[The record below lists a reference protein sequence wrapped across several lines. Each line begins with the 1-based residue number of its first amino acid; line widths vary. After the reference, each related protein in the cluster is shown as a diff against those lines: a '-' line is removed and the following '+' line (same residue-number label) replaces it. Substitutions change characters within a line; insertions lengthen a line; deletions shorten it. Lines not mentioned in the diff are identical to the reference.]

1 MGHREAWNSNCPIKT
16 GINLPSLKFQLMYRR
31 LAFLL
36 CVTCFFIMCG
46 QNVMAQNSVT
56 PGAIRFDATFENIS
70 INYTIEDDDNLN
82 SELVLSYREEGI
94 GSFQPGAKTMRAYPG
109 LVIDGISTTRN
120 FHAGSI
126 LFLEP
131 NTTYEIECLLTDPN
145 GGFLVSTHS
154 VTTKAIPEPAA
165 NATVKYVAAGNG
177 GGSGTMT
184 DPYLGLQE
192 AADNAQA
199 GDHFLVAP
207 GTYTPFS
214 LTMSGTAASPICF
227 TSEGIHAATIDGAGT
242 TTGII
247 TLGNF
252 STIISHIIL
261 DGFKI
266 ENGTWGIDAQNTQHV
281 TVRNNII
288 QNVDYGYLNRRE
300 LGNEH
305 DQYLTNN
312 LILGNTVWPGSGIP
326 SERGIDIRGNNN
338 VVSFNTI
345 KDFGD
350 GVSTD
355 GPPYETCYSLDI
367 HNNEIQNAVD
377 DLIEVDGII
386 SNARVYLNRAFNGRA
401 GVSLAPIFGGPAYV
415 FRNVFYNMENSPF
428 KMNRGPSGLIIAH
441 NTVIS
446 EQNGIESPDGWQNTY
461 YRNNVVMGTRYCFEF
476 FGVEPGS
483 LDDWDYDAYYSTRAG
498 GSGTEWF
505 KWDDIRYANVPVL
518 QNSNIIEANA
528 ISVNPNDFTNV
539 FMPSAWNVEYT
550 PSQLD
555 FTPVNGSP
563 VINNGDFLDQMNEPF
578 MVDGFP
584 DRGAYEHGQPL
595 PEYGH
600 EFDFSTITHILMSPD
615 CIEVFPNPFTDK
627 VVLDGD
633 FTNFTI
639 QIFDSVGQL
648 VSDHTGASAPFEI
661 YLSSLPAGMYFVN
674 VSSTVNNLISLHKI
688 IKE

>member
-1 MGHREAWNSNCPIKT
+1 MHQQLASLFYLIGFICLGS
-16 GINLPSLKFQLMYRR
+16 IN
-31 LAFLL
+31 
-36 CVTCFFIMCG
+36 IE
-46 QNVMAQNSVT
+46 AQNSVT
-56 PGAIRFDATFENIS
+56 AGTIRFDATFENIS
-70 INYTIEDDDNLN
+70 VNYSIINDDNLN
-82 SELVLSYREEGI
+82 SELSISFREAGI
-94 GSFQPGAKTMRAYPG
+94 GSFQPAAKTMRAYPG
-109 LVIDGISTTRN
+109 LVIDGNTTSRN

-126 LFLEP
+126 FFLEP
-131 NTTYEIECLLTDPN
+131 NTSYEIECTLTDPD
-145 GGFLVSTHS
+145 GGSLTSIET
-154 VTTKAIPEPAA
+154 VTTKAIPEPAI
-165 NATVKYVAAGNG
+165 NATIKYVVPGNG
-177 GGSGTMT
+177 GGTGTMS

-192 AADNAQA
+192 AANNAQA
-199 GDHFLVAP
+199 GDHFMVSP
-207 GTYTPFS
+207 GNYDPFN
-214 LTMSGTAASPICF
+214 LTTSGTDASPICF
-227 TSEGIHAATIDGAGT
+227 TSEAIHGAVIDGAGT
-242 TTGII
+242 TTGIV
-247 TLGNF
+247 TLGDF
-252 STIISHIIL
+252 STIVSHIIL

-266 ENGTWGIDAQNTQHV
+266 ENGTRGIDAQNTQHV
-281 TVRNNII
+281 TIRNNII
-288 QNVDYGYLNRRE
+288 QYVDYGYLNRRE

-305 DQYLTNN
+305 DQYITNN
-312 LILGNTVWPGSGIP
+312 LILGNTVWPGTGIP
-326 SERGIDIRGNNN
+326 SERGIDLRGNNN
-338 VVSFNTI
+338 VVSYNTI

-350 GVSTD
+350 GISTD
-355 GPPYETCYSLDI
+355 GPPYETSYSLDI

-401 GVSLAPIFGGPAYV
+401 GVSLAPIYGGPAYV

-428 KMNRGPSGLIIAH
+428 KMNRGPSGLIIVH

-446 EQNGIESPDGWQNTY
+446 EQNGISSPNGWQNTY

-476 FGVEPGS
+476 FGVEAGS
-483 LDDWDYDAYYSTRAG
+483 VDDWNYDAFYSTRAG

-518 QNSNIIEANA
+518 QSSNIIEANS
-528 ISVNPNDFTNV
+528 IEVNPSDFTNV
-539 FMPSAWNVEYT
+539 FLPSAWDVEYT

-563 VINNGDFLDQMNEPF
+563 VMNNGDFIDQLNTPF

-584 DRGAYEHGQPL
+584 DRGAYEHSQAIPD
-595 PEYGH
+595 YGH

-633 FTNFTI
+633 FTNYTI
-639 QIFDSVGQL
+639 KIYDSVGQL

-661 YLSSLPAGMYFVN
+661 YLSSLPSGMYFVN
-674 VSSTVNNLISLHKI
+674 VSSTVNNTVSLHKI

>member
-1 MGHREAWNSNCPIKT
+1 MERFTSTLIAIC
-16 GINLPSLKFQLMYRR
+16 
-31 LAFLL
+31 LL
-36 CVTCFFIMCG
+36 FTVS
-46 QNVMAQNSVT
+46 QEYLWSQDSVI

-70 INYTIEDDDNLN
+70 VNYSIEDDDNLN
-82 SELVLSYREEGI
+82 SELILSYRELGI
-94 GSFQPGAKTMRAYPG
+94 GSFKPGAKTMRAYPG
-109 LVIDGISTTRN
+109 LVIDGVSTTRN

-126 LFLEP
+126 LFLES
-131 NTTYEIECLLTDPN
+131 NTSYEIECLLTDPN
-145 GGFLVSTHS
+145 GGFLIT
-154 VTTKAIPEPAA
+154 TDTIKTKAIPEPAA
-165 NATVKYVAAGNG
+165 NTSIKYVAPGNG
-177 GGSGTMT
+177 GGVGTMSN
-184 DPYLGLQE
+184 PYLGLQE

-207 GTYTPFS
+207 GTYSPFNM
-214 LTMSGTAASPICF
+214 TTSGTATSPICF
-227 TSEGIHAATIDGAGT
+227 MSEGIHAAIIDGAGT
-242 TTGII
+242 TTGIV

-261 DGFKI
+261 DGFTI
-266 ENGTWGIDAQNTQHV
+266 ENGAWAIDAQNTQHV
-281 TVRNNII
+281 TVRNNIM

-305 DQYLTNN
+305 DQYITNN
-312 LILGNTVWPGSGIP
+312 LIVGNTIWPGSGIP

-338 VVSFNTI
+338 VVSYNTI
-345 KDFGD
+345 KNFGD

-386 SNARVYLNRAFNGRA
+386 SNARVYLNRGFNGRA

-415 FRNVFYNMENSPF
+415 FRNVLFNMENSPF

-446 EQNGIESPDGWQNTY
+446 DENGMSSPDGWQNTY

-476 FGVEPGS
+476 FGVETGS
-483 LDDWDYDAYYSTRAG
+483 EDDWDYNAYYSTRAG
-498 GSGTEWF
+498 GPGTEWF
-505 KWDDIRYANVPVL
+505 KWDNVRYDNVPEI
-518 QNSNIIEANA
+518 QASNIIEANA
-528 ISVNPNDFTNV
+528 NAVTPSDFTNV

-555 FTPVNGSP
+555 FSPIAGSP
-563 VINNGDFLDQMNEPF
+563 LLDSGDFLELLNEPF
-578 MVDGFP
+578 IIDGLP
-584 DRGAYEHGQPL
+584 DRGAYEDGQPT
-595 PEYGH
+595 PVYGH
-600 EFDFSTITHILMSPD
+600 EFDLSTITHILMSQD
-615 CIEVFPNPFTDK
+615 CIEVFPNPFSDK
-627 VVLDGD
+627 VILDGD

-639 QIFDSVGQL
+639 QIFDSTGQL

-674 VSSTVNNLISLHKI
+674 VSSTMNNLVSLHKI